1 MIHIYT
7 EMSEKQSC
15 PVEKGCPHQDMV
27 QHDHHGSDLDKTIT
41 IKLAHCR
48 CELVSSRK
56 PHAKH
61 LTANRLD
68 VERRA
73 YVWIMRGQQTNDQS
87 PDWLRLPR
95 LVVVVS

>member
-1 MIHIYT
+1 
-7 EMSEKQSC
+7 MSTS
-15 PVEKGCPHQDMV
+15 GHGTV
-27 QHDHHGSDLDKTIT
+27 QHDHHSPYILGSDLDKTIT

-73 YVWIMRGQQTNDQS
+73 YVWIMRGQQTKDQS